1 MICFKQFLSVFNY
14 FNKQFKK
21 MIIKNEIKNNTKN
34 VLKKKK
40 KNGSYVNRNQR
51 YMWGPILFYKYKNN
65 QLNNFTDGQTK
76 PIVRYLTK

>member
-51 YMWGPILFYKYKNN
+51 YM
-65 QLNNFTDGQTK
+65 
-76 PIVRYLTK
+76 